1 MYIHGRSIL
10 AGRFSCG
17 NCKQRGDV
25 PSQACSHI
33 PLKKGWLTFH
43 PKRAGP
49 RYKKNVWLGSKPRRH
64 PNAGLARQLYST
76 KPTVSHGCKMRPG
89 PKWCVAWSK
98 TWNLPARFFGDVE
111 PARQRRFKKKR
122 WPGSGCRLFWA
133 RPQYLLCHPPQLTKQ
148 MEKARYLPMWTV
160 RITRHTPTVPIA
172 ISPASYGRKSL
183 SYIGKIT
190 SIIACCRNTYRS
202 HTFYP
207 RDSCVVGKLIRE
219 GLSYWVLVVV
229 LSDKSM

>member
-98 TWNLPARFFGDVE
+98 TWNLPARFFWW
-111 PARQRRFKKKR
+111 RRTCA
-122 WPGSGCRLFWA
+122 STTI
-133 RPQYLLCHPPQLTKQ
+133 Q
-148 MEKARYLPMWTV
+148 EKALARV
-160 RITRHTPTVPIA
+160 RMQAFLSASTVPPLP
-172 ISPASYGRKSL
+172 S
-183 SYIGKIT
+183 T
-190 SIIACCRNTYRS
+190 SIN
-202 HTFYP
+202 
-207 RDSCVVGKLIRE
+207 
-219 GLSYWVLVVV
+219 
-229 LSDKSM
+229 